1 MNGLERSENGSST
14 DWTESSEDE
23 GSSSVCEFA
32 SSDSSS
38 CSEEEEDCLDG
49 DVLDALMEL
58 EQDDNFDVVNLL

>member
-23 GSSSVCEFA
+23 GSSSVLEFA

-58 EQDDNFDVVNLL
+58 DQDDNFDVVNLL